1 MIADYLTVEDLL
13 SVAADL
19 NADQVRDLG
28 LLESAAHRPRT
39 AVMGEEAYVSLPEKA
54 AVLLQSIVR
63 NHALIDGNKRL
74 SWMAAFVFLGL
85 NGIDLDAPEDD
96 AYDLV
101 IAASTGSIDHGRIAE
116 HLARWA
122 RPTAV
127 STA

>member
-1 MIADYLTVEDLL
+1 
-13 SVAADL
+13 
-19 NADQVRDLG
+19 
-28 LLESAAHRPRT
+28 
-39 AVMGEEAYVSLPEKA
+39 MGEDAYVSLPEKA
-54 AVLLQSIVR
+54 AVLLQSVVR

-101 IAASTGSIDHGRIAE
+101 IAASTGAIDHGQITAR
-116 HLARWA
+116 LARWT

-127 STA
+127 SPV